1 MRRCNCHQ
9 AGDCKKGKDSDFPPH
24 FFIKHPAGFY
34 IEMVQ
39 TMAIVCDVC
48 HGPNL
53 MQRRQN
59 AASTQSKKEEGERDV
74 FVLLTLVFV
83 LEVMIYT
90 RPSHSYKV
98 NAASRAGRLG
108 SFSYVFI

>member
-1 MRRCNCHQ
+1 MNVSFRD
-9 AGDCKKGKDSDFPPH
+9 GSDN
-24 FFIKHPAGFY
+24 G
-34 IEMVQ
+34 VLSG
-39 TMAIVCDVC
+39 DVC

-53 MQRRQN
+53 MQRRQY
-59 AASTQSKKEEGERDV
+59 AASTQSEKEKGGKRDV

-98 NAASRAGRLG
+98 DAASRAGWLG
-108 SFSYVFI
+108 SFSYVSI

>member
-1 MRRCNCHQ
+1 MNVSYRD
-9 AGDCKKGKDSDFPPH
+9 GSDNQVLS
-24 FFIKHPAGFY
+24 G
-34 IEMVQ
+34 
-39 TMAIVCDVC
+39 DVC
-48 HGPNL
+48 HGLNL

-59 AASTQSKKEEGERDV
+59 AACTQSKKGGGV

-98 NAASRAGRLG
+98 FAASGAGWLG
-108 SFSYVFI
+108 SFSYVSI